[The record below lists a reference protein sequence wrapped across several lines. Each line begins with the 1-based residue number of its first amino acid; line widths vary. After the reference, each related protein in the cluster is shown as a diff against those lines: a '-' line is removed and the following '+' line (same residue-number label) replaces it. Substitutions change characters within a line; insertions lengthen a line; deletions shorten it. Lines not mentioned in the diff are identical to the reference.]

1 MIPFYKKIRKKLAD
15 DNKPMKYLRYTID
28 EILLVVIGI
37 LIALQIKNWNEL
49 RKEKEKTNL
58 LFGQVQKELL
68 YNIKFK

>member
-1 MIPFYKKIRKKLAD
+1 MIPFYRKIRKKLAD
-15 DNKPMKYLRYTID
+15 DNKPMKYLRYTIG

>member
-15 DNKPMKYLRYTID
+15 DNKPMKYLRYTIG